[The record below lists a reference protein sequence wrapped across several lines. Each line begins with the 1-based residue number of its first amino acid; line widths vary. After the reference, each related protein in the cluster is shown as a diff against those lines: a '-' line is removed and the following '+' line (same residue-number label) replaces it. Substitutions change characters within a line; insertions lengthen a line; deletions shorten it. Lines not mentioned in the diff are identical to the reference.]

1 MSSQLLN
8 SMTDLINR
16 IEDRI
21 GLRMVN
27 LPSAI
32 DKHYW
37 PTIIKRDTLKTFS
50 IFFPHKTTVYIDTRN
65 PKYRTRSG
73 WYLVTDFM
81 TKGQT
86 LISIGDISWSQ
97 FSHYACGEMSLGLG
111 VYDYVGNNFSLDDVG
126 LLQMR
131 ADHTSVFQNSIFVVT
146 ERPNRVRFQTVN
158 NRDITRYISVIPLD
172 IMVKNYDD
180 LSTISPGMSEDFDDL
195 ACCDIALFLYNQLKF
210 FDGIE
215 TVFTNVDLHMDEL
228 RDWMGRRPDVVQ
240 KLRDNNVSAGNKA
253 YNFMACV

>member
-1 MSSQLLN
+1 
-8 SMTDLINR
+8 MTDLVNR

-21 GLRMVN
+21 GLKLVN

-32 DKHYW
+32 AKPYW

-50 IFFPHKTTVYIDTRN
+50 IFFPHKTTIYIDTRKRN
-65 PKYRTRSG
+65 KAG

-86 LISIGDISWSQ
+86 LISIGDVNWAQ
-97 FSHYACGEMSLGLG
+97 FSHYATGELSAG
-111 VYDYVGNNFSLDDVG
+111 VGIYDYVGNNFSLDDVG

-131 ADHTSVFQNSIFVVT
+131 ADHTSVFCNTIFRLV

-158 NRDITRYISVIPLD
+158 NRDITRFISIIPLD

-180 LSTISPGMSEDFDDL
+180 LSTISPGMSEEFDDL

-228 RDWMGRRPDVVQ
+228 RDWAGKRADVVQ
-240 KLRDNNVSAGNKA
+240 KLRDNNVSAASN